1 MNQCKCKPILQT
13 TNPLMT
19 DTHTTL
25 GILAMA
31 TSEMAEKTHLRGE
44 NPNYEA
50 NSWHINQ
57 PLPVESKLYY

>member
-1 MNQCKCKPILQT
+1 
-13 TNPLMT
+13 MT

-25 GILAMA
+25 GILYAMA